1 MIMCFIV
8 SFTLS
13 NCTQKLA
20 DAQKEGGRE
29 SGRRRE
35 RERGREFPSTAVCT
49 YYVYF
54 DTRTDVASIVH

>member
-20 DAQKEGGRE
+20 DAQREGAREGGRE

-35 RERGREFPSTAVCT
+35 RERVSFYSCMYILCVL
-49 YYVYF
+49 
-54 DTRTDVASIVH
+54 